1 MSDHLRDGD
10 GASDPHQ
17 EQVLEQSEPIA
28 IVGIGCRLPGNAS
41 SPEKL
46 WDLLSENRSGHGSVP
61 KSRYN
66 AAAFYHPDHD
76 RPGSINSASGYF
88 IDEDIRSFD
97 NAFFGISN
105 IEAVSMDPQQR
116 KLLEVVYE
124 CFESA
129 GATLESLS
137 GANVGCYVGNFA
149 LDFPLMQIADTENIN
164 RYTAAGATPTLLA
177 NRISHVFNLK
187 GPSFVLDTGCSS
199 SLYGLHCACSAL
211 DLKECDAAVVASANL
226 IQLPQQQ
233 ILASK
238 TGIISSS
245 ATCRTFDAAA
255 DGYGRAEGVGA
266 VYLKRLGDALRNRDP
281 IRAVIRG
288 TAINS
293 NGRTPGVMQPSSD
306 GQERVMKKA
315 YARAGLSVL
324 DTDYVEAHGTGTAVG
339 DPTEIEAIA
348 RVFSQKPEP
357 VLVGSVKTNI
367 GHSEATSGLSSVIKI
382 VLAMENRIIPATIN
396 IVNLNPQVAKH
407 SQNVKIVQRQTPW
420 PKTSCSRASVNSFG
434 FGGANSHAIIEAFKP
449 SEDPSSLL
457 VDCMNRET
465 QSEERLVL
473 LPITA
478 NNNVSLDRR
487 VKDLVSMTSKTL
499 LSDIGSIAHT
509 LSVRCALFDF
519 RAFVVARAT
528 SDLSKLEIAYASA
541 PQAISATPPLS
552 FVFTGQGAQWNKMGC
567 RLFQQLKVFRKS
579 IRELSAYLPSH
590 NVQGSWTPSELL
602 SREELWETRFDIN
615 QPENSQVLC
624 TAIQIG
630 LVDLLRSWGIHP
642 KKVVGH
648 SSGEIAAAYAAGYIT
663 RGDAILL
670 AYYRGIAVWENRIA
684 GDTLSPE
691 GAMMAVGINAP
702 EAQHQINVLGFA
714 EVVEI
719 ACVNSPNSVTLSGD
733 TAPINSIKERMD
745 SLNIFSRILKTG
757 GIAYHSHHMR
767 NGVGEKYQQLIEN
780 HLWISKAS
788 PLGIS
793 QATMISSV
801 TGQSLAKQDACR
813 SEYWRRNLERSVLF
827 SDAVAQLFTDG
838 DATLIEIGP
847 HPALQVPVKEIRAT
861 MTDQSSSVV
870 GHYLPT
876 LCRNKNEV
884 ISIMSLA
891 GNLFSHGYKLDF
903 DALNQVA
910 KDEQQVFVSLPTY
923 SWDYSNT
930 VPWKEP
936 RPSME
941 LRNRR
946 HGPHELL
953 GSMMTGGSENCL
965 IWRNTISSHDVP
977 WLRDHKFGSTVL
989 FPAAGFI
996 AMAVAAVCQTD
1007 DFLSMNDDPNVSIR
1021 QIKLFNALPMPEND
1035 STIELLTEL
1044 KRSPIS
1050 ATVESSSW
1058 WDFRIS
1064 SLLNGQQASHV
1075 SGNIACLSSSE
1086 IQSMPD
1092 DTSSASSLE
1101 PQDVG
1106 IWYKKLSKIGLFAGP
1121 TFQVIQ
1127 DLRVDRMRRR
1137 EVAQATIA
1145 WNRGLFNNET
1155 EEYEYSIHPTTIDG
1169 LLQIGFYS
1177 AWVGSHVGD
1186 IQCVVPTS
1194 IESIDLNISAMK
1206 RCSIGALLEIQS
1218 HAAKTGFASVV
1229 AHSELYS
1236 PDNHVLVRIHRARAT
1251 AYQGAVSGSQDNNE
1265 QRMPCLRVHWRPD
1278 FTMLDSTSCE
1288 SWFSQHRGQTSA
1300 QQFTESAAE
1309 NFMADCLDLI
1319 VHKKPNERI
1328 LFLNISDRDLGRYLD
1343 VLGARR
1349 SYRRFATVRC
1359 VIMNSDGGLSD
1370 VTASMIDDELIVDN
1384 SVSLE
1389 FSEIGVLVADL
1400 KDAPELVPR
1409 LGDLLHP
1416 GTDLLLNVTTESVA
1430 DVQVWKRHL
1439 AFATNRTSPDVVIV
1453 ARSVHPTL
1461 SGSGSGP
1468 IFVIGHD
1475 IESRLN
1481 VEVMKA
1487 FRSIYN
1493 DDVSF
1498 LAFENVTE
1506 LTIPPECRIVL
1517 TLESE
1522 ATLLEKLTPEDLK
1535 RLQVL
1540 TSTARSLLWVTRGSL
1555 LHADQPAMSLA
1566 WGAARAI
1573 RLEEPQLQLALFD
1586 YDGISGDSITAG
1598 NIVRSYQEAFF
1609 GMLQEREFLES
1620 HGILHVSRWDTD
1632 EALNN
1637 TFRSKLARE
1646 PSLCR
1651 VDAAGD
1657 FQLTI
1662 GAPGQLDTLHFER
1675 QTQRQQELSGEDVEV
1690 EAKSYGLNAKD
1701 LYSLSDKFDS
1711 KKHYCSQEFA
1721 GVVRRIGPEVKSLR
1735 PGDRI
1740 VAVVAGKFRNIDVVP
1755 EFACAKLLPSEDF
1768 ESASTIPL
1776 VFTTALYSLKYLGRL
1791 QPGESIL
1798 IHSACGGVGLA
1809 AIQIATWLGA
1819 TIFATAGTQEKR
1831 EWLSQH
1837 CGIPL
1842 THIYSSRDTQFLTQI
1857 LGATEH
1863 RGVDVVLNSLTG
1875 ELLHASFEAC
1885 APLGRFIEIG
1895 KKDIMDSGKLNMA
1908 TFSRSV
1914 SFASFDLF
1922 ELTETG
1928 NKRGHQ
1934 TWRRLLEETFQLFR
1948 EGVLQPIEPREAF
1961 DISEIVQSFR
1971 FFSQP
1976 ARKGKVALKMD
1987 NPNSMIKLRPERFD
2001 SKFSSTKTYL
2011 MVGGFGGIGASIT
2024 KWMYSL
2030 GARSFIFLSRS
2041 GDSKQ
2046 SAADLVTDLRLSGCE
2061 VKVVAGDVSRMDD
2074 VRRAFECCPSRIGGI
2089 VHASMSVR
2097 AVHWASLNCQDWLYG
2112 IGSKV
2117 QGTQNLHEALSIY
2130 DHEEILDFFLLISSI
2145 SGTIGSV
2152 TEPGYC
2158 AANAYQD
2165 NFARFRRAQHRN
2177 AVSLAFGV
2185 VTEVGYLHEHPQM
2198 EAVYR
2203 RRGLQAVDEGEL
2215 LHLVDLAITHSDND
2229 DYPYDLA
2236 GAHLL
2241 TGLEMQVAKA
2251 QAMDPS
2257 SMAFDILFQDPR
2269 AALLKGAYNR
2279 DMKNAST
2286 AASLSK
2292 TELPQQIRD
2301 AVLEGT
2307 ALHDAVSNAMATKFS
2322 NIMMMST
2329 GQLRYDQPL
2338 SSLGID
2344 SMLAAEF
2351 RTFIFQALQV
2361 DIPFTSLLSKS
2372 ATFGSIVTAVVD
2384 QLAMLKLRNL
2394 AQRSDGH
2401 DS

>member
-1 MSDHLRDGD
+1 MFDHPRDNV
-10 GASDPHQ
+10 GASGLNQ
-17 EQVLEQSEPIA
+17 EQVLQQSEPIA
-28 IVGIGCRLPGNAS
+28 IVGVGCRLPGNAS

-46 WDLLSENRSGHGSVP
+46 WDLLSQSRSGHGNVP

-66 AAAFYHPDHD
+66 AAAFYHPDQD

-129 GATLESLS
+129 GSTLESVS
-137 GANVGCYVGNFA
+137 GANIGCYVGNFV

-164 RYTAAGATPTLLA
+164 RYSAAGATPTLLA
-177 NRISHVFNLK
+177 NRISHVFNLQ

-199 SLYGLHCACSAL
+199 SLYGVHCACSAL

-238 TGIISSS
+238 TGIVSSS

-266 VYLKRLGDALRNRDP
+266 VYLKRLSDALRNRDP

-315 YARAGLSVL
+315 YARAGLSVF

-339 DPTEIEAIA
+339 DPTEVEAIA
-348 RVFSQKPEP
+348 RVFSQSSEP

-367 GHSEATSGLSSVIKI
+367 GHSEATSGLSSIIKI
-382 VLAMENRIIPATIN
+382 VLAMENLIIPATIN
-396 IVNLNPQVAKH
+396 IANLNPRVTKH
-407 SQNVKIVQRQTPW
+407 NQNVKIVQHQTPW
-420 PKTSCSRASVNSFG
+420 PKSRCPRASVNSFG

-449 SEDPSSLL
+449 SKDPSSFL
-457 VDCMNRET
+457 VDSMYRGV
-465 QSEERLVL
+465 SEERLVL

-478 NNNVSLDRR
+478 NSRASLDRR
-487 VKDLVSMTSKTL
+487 MNDLENLTSETL
-499 LSDIGSIAHT
+499 LSNISSIAHT
-509 LSVRCALFDF
+509 LSVRRTHFDF
-519 RAFVVARAT
+519 RAFVIAHAT
-528 SDLSKLEIAYASA
+528 NGASKLKISYASE

-552 FVFTGQGAQWNKMGC
+552 FIFTGQGAQWSKMGC
-567 RLFQQLKVFRKS
+567 KLFQQFKVFEET
-579 IRELSAYLPSH
+579 IRELSAYLPSDS
-590 NVQGSWTPSELL
+590 VQGSWTLLELL
-602 SREELWETRFDIN
+602 LKAELGGSLFDIN
-615 QPENSQVLC
+615 QPQNSQVLC

-630 LVDLLRSWGIHP
+630 IVDLLCSWGVHP
-642 KKVVGH
+642 ENVIGH
-648 SSGEIAAAYAAGYIT
+648 SSGEIAAAYAAGFIT
-663 RGDAILL
+663 REDAILL
-670 AYYRGIAVWENRIA
+670 AYYRGIVVCQDCVA
-684 GDTLSPE
+684 GDTLHPK
-691 GAMMAVGINAP
+691 GAMVGVGISAS
-702 EAQHQINVLGFA
+702 EAQHHIDIIGFT

-719 ACVNSPNSVTLSGD
+719 ACVNSPNNVTLSGD
-733 TAPINSIKERMD
+733 AVPINLLKERMD
-745 SLNIFSRILKTG
+745 SLNIFSRILKTSG
-757 GIAYHSHHMR
+757 TAYHSHHMR
-767 NGVGEKYQQLIEN
+767 NGVGEKYQKLIEN
-780 HLWISKAS
+780 HLPLDTPSSTSISR
-788 PLGIS
+788 I
-793 QATMISSV
+793 TMISTV
-801 TGQSLAKQDACR
+801 TGQSLTKQDARR
-813 SEYWRRNLERSVLF
+813 SEYWRKNLERSVLF
-827 SDAVAQLFTDG
+827 EDALARLLTDG
-838 DATLIEIGP
+838 DVMLVEIGP
-847 HPALQVPVKEIRAT
+847 HPALQVPVKETKAAI
-861 MTDQSSSVV
+861 TDQSPSAVDN
-870 GHYLPT
+870 YLPT
-876 LCRNKNEV
+876 LCRDKDDV
-884 ISIMSLA
+884 ISMMTLV
-891 GNLFSHGYKLDF
+891 GNLFNRGYKLDF

-910 KDEQQVFVSLPTY
+910 RDQQQVYVSLPTY
-923 SWDYSNT
+923 PWDYSNT

-936 RPSME
+936 RPSTE

-953 GSMMTGGSENCL
+953 GSLMTGGSENCL
-965 IWRNTISSHDVP
+965 IWRNTISTHDVP
-977 WLRDHKFGSTVL
+977 WLRDHRFGSTVL

-996 AMAVAAVCQTD
+996 AMAVAAVCQTNS
-1007 DFLSMNDDPNVSIR
+1007 FSSTNNIPNVSIR
-1021 QIKLFNALPMPEND
+1021 QVKLFNALPMPEND
-1035 STIELLTEL
+1035 GTLELLTEF
-1044 KRSPIS
+1044 RRCPIS

-1058 WDFRIS
+1058 WDFRIC
-1064 SLLNGQQASHV
+1064 SLLDNQQASHV
-1075 SGNIACLSSSE
+1075 SGCIACLGSSE
-1086 IQSMPD
+1086 IQPIPAN
-1092 DTSSASSLE
+1092 TSSTSSLE
-1101 PQDVG
+1101 PQDVR
-1106 IWYKKLSKIGLFAGP
+1106 IWYKKLSKIGLSAGP

-1137 EVAQATIA
+1137 EVARARIP
-1145 WNRGLFNNET
+1145 WNRGLQNNVT
-1155 EEYEYSIHPTTIDG
+1155 GEYEYAIHPTVIDG

-1177 AWVGSHVGD
+1177 ASAGSLVGD
-1186 IQCVVPTS
+1186 VQCVVPTS
-1194 IESIDLNISAMK
+1194 IESIDFNMSALE
-1206 RCSIGALLEIQS
+1206 RCSRGDLLEIQS

-1236 PDNHVLVRIHRARAT
+1236 PDNNVLLRIDRARAT
-1251 AYQGAVSGSQDNNE
+1251 AYQGAVNSSQDNDE
-1265 QRMPCLRVHWRPD
+1265 QRIPCLRVHWKPD

-1288 SWFSQHRGQTSA
+1288 TWVSQHRRQNSA
-1300 QQFTESAAE
+1300 QESTEPSVRDA
-1309 NFMADCLDLI
+1309 MAGLLDLI

-1328 LFLNISDRDLGRYLD
+1328 LLLNISDKDLGRYLE

-1349 SYRRFATVRC
+1349 SYRRFATVRS
-1359 VIMNSDGGLSD
+1359 VNMNSDGSLSD
-1370 VTASMIDDELIVDN
+1370 LTASMIDDAPIVDTA
-1384 SVSLE
+1384 SLDLN
-1389 FSEIGVLVADL
+1389 EIGVLVADL

-1409 LGDLLHP
+1409 LRDLLHP
-1416 GTDLLLNVTTESVA
+1416 GTDLLLHATADSVV
-1430 DVQVWKRHL
+1430 DVHVWKRQLIL
-1439 AFATNRTSPDVVIV
+1439 AEEQASPDVVVV
-1453 ARSVHPTL
+1453 AHSMDPPFT
-1461 SGSGSGP
+1461 GSNS

-1475 IESRLN
+1475 MKSNINIET
-1481 VEVMKA
+1481 MKA

-1498 LAFENVTE
+1498 LAIENVTE
-1506 LTIPPECRIVL
+1506 LTIPPECRVVL

-1522 ATLLEKLTPEDLK
+1522 ATLLENLTPEYLK
-1535 RLQVL
+1535 RLQIL
-1540 TSTARSLLWVTRGSL
+1540 TSTAKSLLWVTRGGL
-1555 LHADQPAMSLA
+1555 LHADQPEMSLA
-1566 WGAARAI
+1566 LGAARAI
-1573 RLEEPQLQLALFD
+1573 RLEEPQLQLAVFD
-1586 YDGISGDSITAG
+1586 YDGTSDISVTVG
-1598 NIVRSYQEAFF
+1598 NIVRVYQKAFF
-1609 GMLQEREFLES
+1609 GMLPEREFLES
-1620 HGILHVSRWDTD
+1620 HGIIHVSRWDAD
-1632 EALNN
+1632 EALNH
-1637 TFRSKLARE
+1637 TFRCKLARE

-1651 VDAAGD
+1651 VDAAGE

-1675 QTQRQQELSGEDVEV
+1675 QTQPQRELSGEEVEV
-1690 EAKSYGLNAKD
+1690 EAKCYGLNAKD
-1701 LYSLSDKFDS
+1701 LYNLSDKFDS
-1711 KKHYCSQEFA
+1711 KKQYCSQEFA
-1721 GVVRRIGPEVKSLR
+1721 GVIRRIGPEVKSLR

-1740 VAVVAGKFRNIDVVP
+1740 VAVATGKFRNIEVVP
-1755 EFACAKLLPSEDF
+1755 EFACAKLLSSEEF
-1768 ESASTIPL
+1768 ETASTIPL
-1776 VFTTALYSLKYLGRL
+1776 VFTTALHSLKYLGHL

-1831 EWLSQH
+1831 EWLSQQF
-1837 CGIPL
+1837 GIPP
-1842 THIYSSRDTQFLTQI
+1842 THIYSSRDTQFLSQI
-1857 LGATEH
+1857 LEATEQ

-1914 SFASFDLF
+1914 CFASFDLF
-1922 ELTETG
+1922 ELMETG
-1928 NKRGHQ
+1928 NSRGRQ
-1934 TWRRLLEETFQLFR
+1934 MWRSLLEETFRLFR
-1948 EGVLQPIEPREAF
+1948 EGVLRPIEPCQAF
-1961 DISEIVQSFR
+1961 DISEVVQSFR

-1976 ARKGKVALKMD
+1976 ARKGKVALNMD
-1987 NPNSMIKLRPERFD
+1987 NPNSMIKLLPTRFD
-2001 SKFSSTKTYL
+2001 SKFHSWKTYL
-2011 MVGGFGGIGASIT
+2011 LVGGFGGIGTSIT

-2030 GARSFIFLSRS
+2030 GARSFVFLSRS
-2041 GDSKQ
+2041 GDSKK
-2046 SAADLVTDLRLSGCE
+2046 SAADLVEDLRRSGCK
-2061 VKVVAGDVSRMDD
+2061 VQVVAGDVSQMED
-2074 VRRAFECCPSRIGGI
+2074 VQRAFKSCPSRIGGI

-2097 AVHWASLNCQDWLYG
+2097 AVHWASLDCQDWLYS
-2112 IGSKV
+2112 IESKV
-2117 QGTQNLHEALSIY
+2117 KGTQNLHKALSANG
-2130 DHEEILDFFLLISSI
+2130 HEGALDFFLLISSI
-2145 SGTIGSV
+2145 SGTIGSP

-2165 NFARFRRAQHRN
+2165 NFARFRRAQNRK
-2177 AVSLAFGV
+2177 AVSLALGV

-2203 RRGLQAVDEGEL
+2203 RRGLQSVGEGEL
-2215 LHLVDLAITHSDND
+2215 LNLVDLAIAHSDNN
-2229 DYPYDLA
+2229 DYLYDLA

-2279 DMKNAST
+2279 DMKNAVT

-2307 ALHDAVSNAMATKFS
+2307 ALHNAVSDAMATKFS
-2322 NIMMMST
+2322 NIMMMNT

-2338 SSLGID
+2338 SNLGLD

-2361 DIPFTSLLSKS
+2361 DIPFMSLLSKS
-2372 ATFGSIVTAVVD
+2372 VTFGSIVTAVVE
-2384 QLAMLKLRNL
+2384 QMAMLNHQPPTQTSNL
-2394 AQRSDGH
+2394 
-2401 DS
+2401 